1 MNAELSQLFT
11 NILISYANN
20 KVLTATESSEYFV
33 HRIIKQLSTNKC
45 KSSTVVCT
53 IVLSHKLNQT
63 QKTGFK
69 PMLRQTSVLN

>member
-53 IVLSHKLNQT
+53 IV
-63 QKTGFK
+63 
-69 PMLRQTSVLN
+69 